1 MHISPEQHRTEYH
14 HGRAP
19 AGRSA
24 GSGPLI
30 SVELTDEYP
39 TIDLVLDP
47 LPAETFDDRDVTR
60 TLTADEARDLAAML
74 WHKAEMADRRAGLR

>member
-1 MHISPEQHRTEYH
+1 MHIFPDSLRSEWH

-19 AGRSA
+19 SGRSP
-24 GSGPLI
+24 GFGPLI
-30 SVELTDEYP
+30 SVELDDELGVRV
-39 TIDLVLDP
+39 TIEPVA
-47 LPAETFDDRDVTR
+47 AETFDDRDVDR